1 MINLLSYFYLDT
13 FTWSGGNTSLEAIS
27 CNLPTIVTCPGEFMR
42 GRHTDSFLKLLGM
55 TYTIAKNEH
64 DYIEIDIKLGL
75 DPDWRKSIVERMS
88 QNHHRL
94 FDDKNCVTALEA
106 FYQEVVKTSLLLSS

>member
-1 MINLLSYFYLDT
+1 MINLLSDVYLDT
-13 FTWSGGNTSLEAIS
+13 FTWSGGNTSLEVIG
-27 CNLPTIVTCPGEFMR
+27 CNLPIVTCPGEFMR

-55 TYTIAKNEH
+55 TDTIAKNEQ
-64 DYIEIDIKLGL
+64 DYIEVAIKLGF
-75 DPDWRKSIVERMS
+75 DPDWRKSIAERMS

-106 FYQEVVKTSLLLSS
+106 FYQEVLKTSLSLSS